1 MPPLTRWFIK
11 LSLIYLIAAFLTGL
25 VLAAQ
30 PSLNL
35 PATVASLNP
44 VYFHLFLVGW
54 VTQLI
59 FGVVFWMF
67 PKYSLEKPRGNEK
80 LGWATLVLLNT
91 GLLLRVIGEPLNA
104 IRPASLWGWVL
115 ALSAL
120 LQWLAGLAFIAN
132 TWSRVKEK

>member
-1 MPPLTRWFIK
+1 MPKLTRWMLK
-11 LSLIYLIAAFLTGL
+11 TSLAYL
-25 VLAAQ
+25 VLALATQ
-30 PSLNL
+30 GALAAARSSWLPTTLNAL
-35 PATVASLNP
+35 SP

-67 PKYSLEKPRGNEK
+67 PKYSSTKPRGSET
-80 LGWATLVLLNT
+80 LGWWTYGLLNA
-91 GLLLRVIGEPLNA
+91 GLILRSLAEPILSWA
-104 IRPASLWGWVL
+104 PAPFWGWVL

-120 LQWLAGLAFIAN
+120 LQWSSGMAFVTN